1 MSEKQITILNI
12 GIIQIAGF
20 FAFRGAWAWLQN
32 ESAALLYFLPF
43 MLSIAILG
51 GGEL

>member
-1 MSEKQITILNI
+1 MSENILTILTI
-12 GIIQIAGF
+12 GTLQLVGY
-20 FAFRGAWAWLQN
+20 FALRGAWLWLQN
-32 ESAALLYFLPF
+32 DTGAVLYFLPF